1 MNYVQI
7 KEKVADYIVR
17 PDLLTTVIPDVVN
30 MVLHDLEQ
38 DPEINWKHME
48 VKQTGTVTS
57 ASDKITIPTRYK
69 ETKSLFLKGTN
80 MGNRRVLLE
89 KTSYLDLMINYPD
102 DENSKSVPEKYTLST
117 ADSSIILRPYPDTSY
132 DYEWITYNYSADL
145 SGDTDSNS
153 NWFTNYAWEL
163 LLYGSL
169 LEMQGYIQNPERLT
183 DISIWQ
189 GLYTRRLEKLKSAS
203 ASEDWAGSYQ
213 RVSFNGIPQ

>member
-1 MNYVQI
+1 MNYTQI
-7 KEKVADYIVR
+7 KSKVADYADR
-17 PDLLTTVIPDVVN
+17 QDMLTTVIPDIVN

-57 ASDKITIPTRYK
+57 SGDKITIPTRYK
-69 ETKSLFLKGTN
+69 ESKSLFLKGSN
-80 MGNRRVLLE
+80 LGNRRLLLD
-89 KTSYLDLMINYPD
+89 KTSYLDLMIKYPD
-102 DENSKSVPEKYTLST
+102 DENAKTVPAEYALST

-145 SGDTDSNS
+145 SGDTDT

-163 LLYGSL
+163 LIYGSMF
-169 LEMQGYIQNPERLT
+169 EMEPYIKNPERLN
-183 DISIWQ
+183 DMPIWQ
-189 GLYTRRLEKLKSAS
+189 GLYTRRLERLKRIS

-213 RVSFNGIPQ
+213 RVGFNGIPE

>member
-1 MNYVQI
+1 MNYTQI
-7 KEKVADYIVR
+7 KTKVADYIDR
-17 PDLLTTVIPDVVN
+17 ADMLTTVVPDMVN

-57 ASDKITIPTRYK
+57 SSDKITIPTRYK
-69 ETKSLFLKGTN
+69 ETKCLFLKGSN
-80 MGNRRVLLE
+80 LGNRRQLLE
-89 KTSYLDLMINYPD
+89 KTSYIDLMIDYPD
-102 DENSKSVPEKYTLST
+102 DENSKAVPEKYALSPNST
-117 ADSSIILRPYPDTSY
+117 DNAIILRPYPDTNY

-145 SGDTDSNS
+145 SAESDT

-169 LEMQGYIQNPERLT
+169 IEMQGYIMNPERLT
-183 DISIWQ
+183 DLPVWQ
-189 GLYTRRLEKLKSAS
+189 KLYMKRLNKLKAAS

-213 RVSFNGIPQ
+213 RVSFNGIPA